1 MTISSRMSDVLPGDL
16 VPFASSVTTTTSS
29 SSSARSAQR
38 RPAWS
43 AKTPVKATLQMRL
56 LDASSNVG
64 FRKARGKGSF
74 NWCVGRELNLASKP
88 VIW

>member
-1 MTISSRMSDVLPGDL
+1 MSSRRSGVLPRDL
-16 VPFASSVTTTTSS
+16 IPFASSVSKTTSSS
-29 SSSARSAQR
+29 SSSARSAQK

-74 NWCVGRELNLASKP
+74 N
-88 VIW
+88 

>member
-1 MTISSRMSDVLPGDL
+1 MSSRMSGVLPCGL
-16 VPFASSVTTTTSS
+16 TPFASSVSTTASS
-29 SSSARSAQR
+29 LSSSARSAQR

-43 AKTPVKATLQMRL
+43 AKIPVKATLQMRL

-74 NWCVGRELNLASKP
+74 N
-88 VIW
+88 

>member
-1 MTISSRMSDVLPGDL
+1 MSSRMSGVLPCGL
-16 VPFASSVTTTTSS
+16 TAFASSVSTTAS

-74 NWCVGRELNLASKP
+74 N
-88 VIW
+88 

>member
-1 MTISSRMSDVLPGDL
+1 MSSRISGVLPCASGL
-16 VPFASSVTTTTSS
+16 TPFASSVSTTAS

-43 AKTPVKATLQMRL
+43 ARTPVKATLQMRL

-64 FRKARGKGSF
+64 FRRARGKGSF
-74 NWCVGRELNLASKP
+74 N
-88 VIW
+88 